1 MVSFYLKEAI
11 SIVEWLLPNLGQ
23 PGNSFKA
30 PTARKWQS
38 SEWPKVLVWLR
49 TGRAKAPLGR
59 AGRKPDGDGGSPP
72 PVGLRAAVVAALS
85 ELLEER
91 RGKEGGAKSYAAP
104 HPPFLRTS
112 HRKS

>member
-1 MVSFYLKEAI
+1 MVSFYLKEAL

-72 PVGLRAAVVAALS
+72 PVGLGAAVVAGS
-85 ELLEER
+85 ER
-91 RGKEGGAKSYAAP
+91 VAGGKERKRRRSQVLRSSPPPIPKDKS
-104 HPPFLRTS
+104 S
-112 HRKS
+112 